1 MQGWKVIES
10 ENLEI
15 ESLSIANYFLNIDFL
30 IDEMLENNRK
40 KTNKSQNYFAPLQ
53 NFRTKFL
60 KKLKYSRDCSS
71 KLISN
76 YRNLNYFTMLM
87 RYSKSK

>member
-10 ENLEI
+10 ENLET
-15 ESLSIANYFLNIDFL
+15 ESLSIANSFLNIDFL

-40 KTNKSQNYFAPLQ
+40 KTNKSQNYFAPHQ

-60 KKLKYSRDCSS
+60 KKLKYSRDCSI